1 MKFID
6 EDCPGIVP
14 LKRLVQK
21 ENVEYNGL
29 CRIRWS
35 NGKICSGVKFV
46 CIFSLIVCMYIFT
59 HCMYCILCLNNAITL
74 QLIGTMEECSV
85 RQDEIDGPDSEH
97 DQESISEKQVKVCF
111 LDFAILLI
119 FETYLNFASYRL
131 YKYVCLYLSMLS
143 FLVYGNEHGVHIL
156 LLMIYFV

>member
-29 CRIRWS
+29 CRVRWS
-35 NGKICSGVKFV
+35 NGKIYQGFLICSGVKFIR
-46 CIFSLIVCMYIFT
+46 IFLLIV
-59 HCMYCILCLNNAITL
+59 CILCLNNAITL

-97 DQESISEKQVKVCF
+97 DQELLCEKQAKVCF
-111 LDFAILLI
+111 LDFAISLI

-131 YKYVCLYLSMLS
+131 YKYVCMLLFKYVIILSICDLICE
-143 FLVYGNEHGVHIL
+143 NPT
-156 LLMIYFV
+156 

>member
-1 MKFID
+1 M
-6 EDCPGIVP
+6 
-14 LKRLVQK
+14 
-21 ENVEYNGL
+21 
-29 CRIRWS
+29 
-35 NGKICSGVKFV
+35 
-46 CIFSLIVCMYIFT
+46 
-59 HCMYCILCLNNAITL
+59 
-74 QLIGTMEECSV
+74 
-85 RQDEIDGPDSEH
+85 QDEIDGPVSEH

-131 YKYVCLYLSMLS
+131 YKYVCFYLSMLS

>member
-21 ENVEYNGL
+21 ENVEYNGS
-29 CRIRWS
+29 CRVRWS
-35 NGKICSGVKFV
+35 NGKIYQAFLICSGVKFV
-46 CIFSLIVCMYIFT
+46 CIFSLIVC
-59 HCMYCILCLNNAITL
+59 ILYLNNAITL

-97 DQESISEKQVKVCF
+97 DQESLCEKQVKVCF
-111 LDFAILLI
+111 LDFAISLI
-119 FETYLNFASYRL
+119 FE
-131 YKYVCLYLSMLS
+131 
-143 FLVYGNEHGVHIL
+143 HI
-156 LLMIYFV
+156 